1 MHVDVLKI
9 YYLLMPVTGSTTS
22 IRVLLFTS
30 RVHAWII
37 GSIMATTC
45 YSTVTVAKIEDLAE
59 ILKEL
64 GKHIF

>member
-1 MHVDVLKI
+1 
-9 YYLLMPVTGSTTS
+9 MPVTGSTTS

-30 RVHAWII
+30 RVYAWII

-64 GKHIF
+64 GRHIL